1 MKNNKH
7 KLNYKIFSL
16 MYCVSVILSFVALPV
31 QAAEP
36 TIKNVIYIMP
46 DGGGYGQYDFANY
59 FRQQGGFDEATYPT
73 ATKRDTNPMFV
84 TDYLAGSVKTRS
96 ANAEVTD
103 SAAGGTA
110 EASGYKTNNGYI
122 SVTTD
127 KRPRATILEAAQEL
141 GKRTGLVSQAP
152 FYHASPAAFA
162 SHWPDRNTYDI
173 IAKQMHNQDLDLVI
187 AGGYSLVQAMDDTMS
202 IEIPKELG
210 YKIVEDRADLAAINE
225 GDKVWGN
232 MTTDN
237 LACDYRL
244 PENEPRMTEIT
255 EAAIRALDGSEE
267 GFFLFIEVTYTD
279 AHENDARNAASEF
292 NVLSDVF
299 EVCVDFAKENGET
312 MVVSIADHDTG
323 GMTIIPDKLE
333 EAYEQVK
340 VGKNP
345 GLGVMN
351 WESTNHTS
359 QNVPCFFYAPE
370 GISIPGL
377 NPVLGDTEE
386 TRGDWKAQTG
396 SYVID
401 NTAMPNYVADL
412 WDVDLDK
419 VTEELFVDVTDIG
432 TINPDGTFEFAS
444 GDKVM
449 APYTDKYTKDG
460 VEYSTDGRV
469 SVYVDDRF
477 YVPACVIEED
487 DWNYKGGAMNGF
499 FGSGTEAD
507 PYLIKNPYDFIE
519 FSHNIAIG
527 NDYKDVYFEQTRD
540 VDLVPYSD
548 EYFPV
553 TSDKTFA
560 GNYNGNGYT
569 INAEISVSNDACI
582 FPTVSGTIMNVG
594 TTGTLTSKGS
604 YSAGICRKLKS
615 SGKLVNSYST
625 MDITGNA
632 VGGLVYNQYGVVS
645 NCYYA
650 GNITAKRSINALGM
664 RHGNGKFQNT
674 YYVKGIHQFAEKGIT
689 AKTTESMLTGFA
701 DILNEGIADAANVA
715 GVEESKMAVWSQG
728 TDQLPELGIPTATVE
743 SVVVT
748 PATATVKK
756 GESLQLTATVLGE
769 NNPSQ
774 AVSWQLIPSSTQGT
788 TVNEDGLLVVSETE
802 TETEFTVLAKSKVDG
817 SKTNNCKVTI
827 TE

>member
-1 MKNNKH
+1 MKNLK
-7 KLNYKIFSL
+7 YKIFSL
-16 MYCVSVILSFVALPV
+16 MYCLAVILSFVTLPV

-73 ATKRDTNPMFV
+73 ATKRDTNPMFIE
-84 TDYLAGSVKTRS
+84 DYLAGSIRTRS

-110 EASGYKTNNGYI
+110 EATGYKTNNGYI
-122 SVTTD
+122 AVTPD
-127 KRPRATILEAAQEL
+127 KTPRATILEAAQEL
-141 GKRTGLVSQAP
+141 GKRTGLISQTP

-162 SHWPDRNTYDI
+162 SHWIDRNGYDI
-173 IAKQMHNQDLDLVI
+173 IAKQMHAQDIDLVI
-187 AGGYSLVQAMDDTMS
+187 CGGYNPVKQLDPTLSA
-202 IEIPKELG
+202 EIPEELG
-210 YKIVEDRADLAAINE
+210 YKMIKNRADLADIKE

-232 MTTDN
+232 MVTDN
-237 LACDYRL
+237 LSCDYRL
-244 PENEPRMTEIT
+244 QADEPRMTEIT
-255 EAAIRALDGSEE
+255 EAALRALGGSDE

-279 AHENDARNAASEF
+279 NHDNDARNAASEY

-312 MVVSIADHDTG
+312 MVVSIPDHDTG
-323 GMTIIPDKLE
+323 GMTIIPDKLP

-340 VGKNP
+340 IGENP
-345 GLGVMN
+345 GTSLMR
-351 WESTNHTS
+351 WESTGHTA

-386 TRGDWKAQTG
+386 TRGEWKAQTG
-396 SYVID
+396 EYVVD
-401 NTAMPNYVADL
+401 NTAMPNYVAEL

-469 SVYVDDRF
+469 SVYVDDKF
-477 YVPACVIEED
+477 YVPACVVEED
-487 DWNYKGGAMNGF
+487 DWNYKGGSMNGF

-519 FSHNIAIG
+519 FSYNLANG
-527 NDYKDVYFEQTRD
+527 EDYDGVYFEQTKD
-540 VDLVPYSD
+540 IDLVPYIR

-569 INAEISVSNDACI
+569 INVEISVSNDACI
-582 FPTVSGTIMNVG
+582 FPTVSGKIMNLG
-594 TTGTLTSKGS
+594 TTGTLTSNGA
-604 YSAGICRKLKS
+604 YSAGICRKLTP
-615 SGKLVNSYST
+615 SGKLINSYST
-625 MDITGNA
+625 MAITGNA
-632 VGGLVYNQYGVVS
+632 VGGLVYNQYGTVA
-645 NCYYA
+645 NCYFA
-650 GNITAKRSINALGM
+650 GTITAKRAINSLAM
-664 RHGNGKFQNT
+664 KHGNGKFQNA
-674 YYVKGIHQFAEKGIT
+674 YYEKGTHQYAGDGIM
-689 AKTTESMLTGFA
+689 AKTTAQMLTGFA
-701 DILNEGIADAANVA
+701 DTLNTGVEAAANIANVA
-715 GVEESKMAVWSQG
+715 FEKMAIWSQ
-728 TDQLPELGIPTATVE
+728 DENQLPKLAMPVATVE
-743 SVVVT
+743 DVVVT
-748 PATATVKK
+748 PDTATVTK
-756 GESLQLTATVLGE
+756 GESLQLNVEVIGE

-774 AVSWQLIPSSTQGT
+774 DVIWTVSPESTEGT
-788 TVNEDGLLVVSETE
+788 YVTEDGLLIVSSTE
-802 TETEFTVLAKSKVDG
+802 TEASFTVIAKSKVDG
-817 SKTNNCKVTI
+817 SKAGICKVTI